1 VSTPPEFI
9 FIEKGLDRRGV
20 HTCLARKPRGGVS
33 RARRGRRSASRC
45 CGIKG
50 GLRSSRTRCE
60 IRQQERPQWTQFW
73 TALRRRNLGIWHRNT
88 SDDGATAYRD
98 TSRASGIDVVIR
110 EVATDTT
117 LSCIV
122 RQRAIGAWSGKEAGT
137 IQRHHHHRPSP
148 CSPAKDRSK
157 LGRRWRSSSFVNCE
171 MRCSALSARR
181 SASIARRMSP
191 AFSVAS

>member
-1 VSTPPEFI
+1 MQW
-9 FIEKGLDRRGV
+9 RAARGRPS
-20 HTCLARKPRGGVS
+20 CLARKLRAGVS

-60 IRQQERPQWTQFW
+60 IRQQERLQWTHFW

-88 SDDGATAYRD
+88 SDDDATAYRD

-110 EVATDTT
+110 EAAMDPT

-122 RQRAIGAWSGKEAGT
+122 RQGAIGAWSGKKAGRYND
-137 IQRHHHHRPSP
+137 IIIDPLRAHLP
-148 CSPAKDRSK
+148 K
-157 LGRRWRSSSFVNCE
+157 
-171 MRCSALSARR
+171 
-181 SASIARRMSP
+181 I
-191 AFSVAS
+191 VASWGDGGDQAPSSTARCGARPCRHGAPLRSRAA